1 MVFYVTVLNCN
12 RFIIFRGKD
21 DGIAGACRFAATI
34 TTPLGG
40 ASTNVM
46 ASGRD
51 YNHPKTNG
59 MLAQTGRLGNW
70 VRRKIDGLSCSAAPV
85 VRGKEKRPPHLLK
98 NGPKAGYFDYA
109 AFGKHKSVTR
119 RR

>member
-1 MVFYVTVLNCN
+1 MTGLPGHV
-12 RFIIFRGKD
+12 G
-21 DGIAGACRFAATI
+21 GFAATI
-34 TTPLGG
+34 TTPPGG
-40 ASTNVM
+40 ASTHVM

-109 AFGKHKSVTR
+109 AFGKYKSVTR